1 MLGSSAGAGPGAQG
15 LPGGRRNGGPA
26 EATRTTDLDR
36 AMIVRANVPGSG
48 SGWRGAHSVWGG
60 PCVGPRAHTK
70 WASQVRP
77 LLGPQGDLVTRAV
90 SRAQGRSALEACARL
105 PTGPLRARGPS
116 LAAAGRAR
124 PAYIGRGVCV
134 SVRVSR
140 WMDRCRGGMRVH
152 MHIYIW
158 MDGWVS
164 AYPHGWMPPAGH
176 AGIRRGRRPW
186 RARAGQL
193 VTSGASRVRLGV
205 SRPGV
210 GPWRAPA
217 NWSPPVPASV
227 SLGQRLSMARA
238 LACRRPACPRGSR
251 QLVTL
256 PPARAAPPAA
266 PTRPANWPPRA
277 RLRASPSSSSSP
289 SSPSS
294 PSLRRPRA
302 RAYRAPS
309 PPQPTPLN
317 RDPRA
322 RRRRPFSYTY
332 PPTSPGPSSC
342 AQTFPGPAARGSPRP
357 SRPANWRESMEV
369 EIPRGPAVT
378 GAPPRLRRK
387 VSGPPSKRPAL
398 PGPLMG
404 GYLTAYT
411 TRLVTS
417 VVCRGFIPARGDIAI
432 RQPAPGGFSP
442 GAVASL
448 LRYMARRPI
457 RIQLR
462 RAGLHRRVP
471 ARILT

>member
-1 MLGSSAGAGPGAQG
+1 M
-15 LPGGRRNGGPA
+15 PA
-26 EATRTTDLDR
+26 SVEADGH
-36 AMIVRANVPGSG
+36 VRVAASVPVDG
-48 SGWRGAHSVWGG
+48 
-60 PCVGPRAHTK
+60 
-70 WASQVRP
+70 
-77 LLGPQGDLVTRAV
+77 
-90 SRAQGRSALEACARL
+90 ARL
-105 PTGPLRARGPS
+105 SGADKG
-116 LAAAGRAR
+116 
-124 PAYIGRGVCV
+124 
-134 SVRVSR
+134 
-140 WMDRCRGGMRVH
+140 
-152 MHIYIW
+152 
-158 MDGWVS
+158 
-164 AYPHGWMPPAGH
+164 
-176 AGIRRGRRPW
+176 
-186 RARAGQL
+186 ARAGQL

-302 RAYRAPS
+302 RGSLLASRARAYRAPS

-342 AQTFPGPAARGSPRP
+342 AQTFPGPNVVPGGGPPAPADRAPPVRP
-357 SRPANWRESMEV
+357 CAPANWSLPFVTRRRRRAG
-369 EIPRGPAVT
+369 PRGHLGRPTGESPWRWRSRGDRPSPVPPAS
-378 GAPPRLRRK
+378 RRK

-404 GYLTAYT
+404 G
-411 TRLVTS
+411 
-417 VVCRGFIPARGDIAI
+417 VCQQI
-432 RQPAPGGFSP
+432 
-442 GAVASL
+442 
-448 LRYMARRPI
+448 
-457 RIQLR
+457 
-462 RAGLHRRVP
+462 
-471 ARILT
+471 

>member
-1 MLGSSAGAGPGAQG
+1 MCV
-15 LPGGRRNGGPA
+15 RRA
-26 EATRTTDLDR
+26 
-36 AMIVRANVPGSG
+36 
-48 SGWRGAHSVWGG
+48 
-60 PCVGPRAHTK
+60 
-70 WASQVRP
+70 
-77 LLGPQGDLVTRAV
+77 
-90 SRAQGRSALEACARL
+90 AL
-105 PTGPLRARGPS
+105 
-116 LAAAGRAR
+116 
-124 PAYIGRGVCV
+124 
-134 SVRVSR
+134 
-140 WMDRCRGGMRVH
+140 RCRQG
-152 MHIYIW
+152 
-158 MDGWVS
+158 
-164 AYPHGWMPPAGH
+164 
-176 AGIRRGRRPW
+176 

-302 RAYRAPS
+302 RDSLLASRARAYRAPQPPSTDS
-309 PPQPTPLN
+309 PQ
-317 RDPRA
+317 
-322 RRRRPFSYTY
+322 
-332 PPTSPGPSSC
+332 PGPSRAPPAALLLHIPTDLARPIIVRANVPGSERRSGGRPTC
-342 AQTFPGPAARGSPRP
+342 AGRPRAARAAMCPSQLVTALRHQAAAARGSPRP

-404 GYLTAYT
+404 G
-411 TRLVTS
+411 
-417 VVCRGFIPARGDIAI
+417 VCQQI
-432 RQPAPGGFSP
+432 
-442 GAVASL
+442 
-448 LRYMARRPI
+448 
-457 RIQLR
+457 
-462 RAGLHRRVP
+462 
-471 ARILT
+471 

>member
-1 MLGSSAGAGPGAQG
+1 
-15 LPGGRRNGGPA
+15 
-26 EATRTTDLDR
+26 
-36 AMIVRANVPGSG
+36 
-48 SGWRGAHSVWGG
+48 
-60 PCVGPRAHTK
+60 
-70 WASQVRP
+70 
-77 LLGPQGDLVTRAV
+77 
-90 SRAQGRSALEACARL
+90 
-105 PTGPLRARGPS
+105 
-116 LAAAGRAR
+116 
-124 PAYIGRGVCV
+124 
-134 SVRVSR
+134 
-140 WMDRCRGGMRVH
+140 
-152 MHIYIW
+152 

-176 AGIRRGRRPW
+176 AGIRRGRRPCACRCKCPRRRRAALRCRQG

-277 RLRASPSSSSSP
+277 RLRASPLLLLLALLALLALP
-289 SSPSS
+289 SSPSRARLSARLEGARLPGPQPPSTDS
-294 PSLRRPRA
+294 PQPGPSRAPPAALLLHIPTDLARPIIVRANVPGSERRSGGRPTCAGRPRA
-302 RAYRAPS
+302 ARAAMCPS
-309 PPQPTPLN
+309 QLVTAL
-317 RDPRA
+317 RHQA
-322 RRRRPFSYTY
+322 
-332 PPTSPGPSSC
+332 
-342 AQTFPGPAARGSPRP
+342 AAARGSPRP

-387 VSGPPSKRPAL
+387 VPGPPSKRPAL

-404 GYLTAYT
+404 G
-411 TRLVTS
+411 
-417 VVCRGFIPARGDIAI
+417 VCQQI
-432 RQPAPGGFSP
+432 
-442 GAVASL
+442 
-448 LRYMARRPI
+448 
-457 RIQLR
+457 
-462 RAGLHRRVP
+462 
-471 ARILT
+471 

>member
-1 MLGSSAGAGPGAQG
+1 
-15 LPGGRRNGGPA
+15 
-26 EATRTTDLDR
+26 
-36 AMIVRANVPGSG
+36 
-48 SGWRGAHSVWGG
+48 
-60 PCVGPRAHTK
+60 
-70 WASQVRP
+70 
-77 LLGPQGDLVTRAV
+77 
-90 SRAQGRSALEACARL
+90 
-105 PTGPLRARGPS
+105 
-116 LAAAGRAR
+116 
-124 PAYIGRGVCV
+124 
-134 SVRVSR
+134 
-140 WMDRCRGGMRVH
+140 
-152 MHIYIW
+152 
-158 MDGWVS
+158 
-164 AYPHGWMPPAGH
+164 MPPAGH
-176 AGIRRGRRPW
+176 AGIRRGRRPCACRCKCPRRRRAALRCRQG

-302 RAYRAPS
+302 RDSLLASRARAYRAPQPPSTDS
-309 PPQPTPLN
+309 PQ
-317 RDPRA
+317 
-322 RRRRPFSYTY
+322 
-332 PPTSPGPSSC
+332 PGPSRAPPAALLLHIPTDLARPIIVRANVPGSERRSGGRPTC
-342 AQTFPGPAARGSPRP
+342 AGRPRAARAAMCPSQLVTALRHQAAAARGSPRP

-404 GYLTAYT
+404 G
-411 TRLVTS
+411 
-417 VVCRGFIPARGDIAI
+417 VCQQI
-432 RQPAPGGFSP
+432 
-442 GAVASL
+442 
-448 LRYMARRPI
+448 
-457 RIQLR
+457 
-462 RAGLHRRVP
+462 
-471 ARILT
+471 

>member
-1 MLGSSAGAGPGAQG
+1 MCV
-15 LPGGRRNGGPA
+15 RRA
-26 EATRTTDLDR
+26 
-36 AMIVRANVPGSG
+36 
-48 SGWRGAHSVWGG
+48 
-60 PCVGPRAHTK
+60 
-70 WASQVRP
+70 
-77 LLGPQGDLVTRAV
+77 
-90 SRAQGRSALEACARL
+90 AL
-105 PTGPLRARGPS
+105 
-116 LAAAGRAR
+116 
-124 PAYIGRGVCV
+124 
-134 SVRVSR
+134 
-140 WMDRCRGGMRVH
+140 RCRQG
-152 MHIYIW
+152 
-158 MDGWVS
+158 
-164 AYPHGWMPPAGH
+164 
-176 AGIRRGRRPW
+176 

-302 RAYRAPS
+302 RDSLLASRARAYRAPS

-322 RRRRPFSYTY
+322 RAAAPFSYTY

-342 AQTFPGPAARGSPRP
+342 AQTFPGPNVVPGGRPTCAGRPRAARAAMCPSQLVTALRHQAAAARGSPRP

-404 GYLTAYT
+404 G
-411 TRLVTS
+411 
-417 VVCRGFIPARGDIAI
+417 VCQQI
-432 RQPAPGGFSP
+432 
-442 GAVASL
+442 
-448 LRYMARRPI
+448 
-457 RIQLR
+457 
-462 RAGLHRRVP
+462 
-471 ARILT
+471 